1 MDGLLKEGYNAL
13 KHSSE
18 YGYNRWL
25 KMRYEEPIAE
35 SIARVFLSERS
46 PIFEYIERRLVDD

>member
-1 MDGLLKEGYNAL
+1 MDDLLKEGYNVL

-18 YGYNRWL
+18 YGYDRWL
-25 KMRYEEPIAE
+25 KKRYEEPIAE
-35 SIARVFLSERS
+35 SIARVFLGEMS